1 MLVAL
6 AAGGLIMSSVGI
18 ANASTLAA
26 SCAGSVSSSNVT
38 WTATSTGGVT
48 PVSFLWGNG
57 STSASQILSYTP
69 GTYSMSIQATD
80 ASSSVATST
89 CSATVAQQVPSITSF
104 LATPASITA
113 GQSSVLSW
121 VVGNASSTSIN
132 NGIGALSSTSVTVTP
147 AVTTTYTL
155 SAANPSGTSTATA
168 TVIVNATTTPPSG
181 INAQIQALLAQ
192 LLSLKTQLMQLL
204 AQGGSLGTSTVPT
217 IPGLGLGRGHD
228 NDSHFGTSTA
238 TSTHHVETDHHAT
251 STKPKIYNSYN
262 AKNGKG
268 NNGKHNG
275 QNH

>member
-1 MLVAL
+1 
-6 AAGGLIMSSVGI
+6 
-18 ANASTLAA
+18 
-26 SCAGSVSSSNVT
+26 
-38 WTATSTGGVT
+38 
-48 PVSFLWGNG
+48 
-57 STSASQILSYTP
+57 
-69 GTYSMSIQATD
+69 MSIQATD

-89 CSATVAQQVPSITSF
+89 CAATVSQQVPSITSF
-104 LATPASITA
+104 LATPATITA

-121 VVGNASSTSIN
+121 VAGNASTTSVN
-132 NGIGALSSTSVTVTP
+132 NGIGAISSTSVTVTP

-155 SAANPSGTSTATA
+155 SAVNPMGTTTATA
-168 TVIVNATTTPPSG
+168 TVIVNATTTPPSDV
-181 INAQIQALLAQ
+181 NAQIQALLAQ

-204 AQGGSLGTSTVPT
+204 SLHGLTGGVGTTT

-238 TSTHHVETDHHAT
+238 TSTHHVEMDKHAT
-251 STKPKIYNSYN
+251 STKPIVKPKVYNSYN